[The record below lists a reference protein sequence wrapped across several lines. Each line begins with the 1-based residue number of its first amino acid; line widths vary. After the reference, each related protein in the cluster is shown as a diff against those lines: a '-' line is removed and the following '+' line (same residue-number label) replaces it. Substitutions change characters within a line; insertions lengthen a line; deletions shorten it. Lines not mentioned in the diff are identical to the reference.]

1 MYTYFIFNKIVLT
14 EEELA
19 QYASSKQILY
29 MILICE
35 IPLRDNKVHVWPV
48 GCSYVYIKYILKL
61 MKDIFCLHRYI
72 T

>member
-19 QYASSKQILY
+19 QYVSSKQILY

-35 IPLRDNKVHVWPV
+35 IPLRDNKVHV
-48 GCSYVYIKYILKL
+48 
-61 MKDIFCLHRYI
+61 
-72 T
+72 